1 VEEAGME
8 RSPRYLYANLHHAT
22 TDELLGILK
31 TNDRDMWTEADF
43 DVIRQILR
51 EREVG
56 LSPQG
61 ELVDETG
68 RTQGDNDALTD
79 SELRWA
85 PVALN
90 FVLALIAN
98 VLIMVVAVLNR
109 YHGQGTGYQ
118 LLLLPAFSVFILP
131 VSALILGIGAL
142 AGARRAKEVGD
153 SPTTGAVV
161 GMWIGAIPATG
172 LSVSILLAIGPG
184 D

>member
-1 VEEAGME
+1 MSCRALGGGDRNGKTSAISYV
-8 RSPRYLYANLHHAT
+8 NLRHAT

-31 TNDRDMWTEADF
+31 TNDRDIWTEADF

-68 RTQGDNDALTD
+68 RPQGDNDALTD

-98 VLIMVVAVLNR
+98 ALIIVVADLNR
-109 YHGQGTGYQ
+109 YNGQLAGYYC
-118 LLLLPAFSVFILP
+118 LMCLP
-131 VSALILGIGAL
+131 VSALILGME
-142 AGARRAKEVGD
+142 R
-153 SPTTGAVV
+153 
-161 GMWIGAIPATG
+161 
-172 LSVSILLAIGPG
+172 
-184 D
+184 